1 MSRRNDNSLVF
12 QTFEKAV
19 ANNPNAKPIFH
30 SDRGFQY
37 TSRYFQSRLNDQG
50 MEQSMSRVAHCVD
63 NGPAEGFWGIIKS
76 EMYYLQKFESEKSL
90 RSAIEKYI
98 YFYNY
103 ERFQKRFDGHT
114 PMEIRTEALNAIKPA
129 LYPIPENKRIQKYK
143 QKYAA

>member
-1 MSRRNDNSLVF
+1 
-12 QTFEKAV
+12 
-19 ANNPNAKPIFH
+19 
-30 SDRGFQY
+30 
-37 TSRYFQSRLNDQG
+37 

-143 QKYAA
+143 QKYTA